1 MIFHGREFEQLADP
15 RRCRALRRVPWRIR
29 QFPWRGAIAT
39 LVLFCCAF
47 MAAGPAVSILL
58 PVKVS
63 ESQSTEEESERTVTE
78 EFCSRV
84 PARRLVAQ
92 QSAGDFHHAT
102 IYLAHG
108 VVQQTRPAIVDRPT
122 NERDLDV
129 KLGSGAPLRC

>member
-1 MIFHGREFEQLADP
+1 MEFHGREFEQLADP
-15 RRCRALRRVPWRIR
+15 RRSRALRRVPWGLRR
-29 QFPWRGAIAT
+29 LAHRGMIAA
-39 LVLFCCAF
+39 LVLFCCGF
-47 MAAGPAVSILL
+47 MAAGPAASILL
-58 PVKVS
+58 PVNVS
-63 ESQSTEEESERTVTE
+63 KAQSTEEESERTVAE

-108 VVQQTRPAIVDRPT
+108 VVQQTRPAIVDRQT